1 MGRVLIAIAD
11 RGFDPTEVAVP
22 WRILAEAGLT
32 VTFTTTTGRVGVCDT
47 LTLMGPPAFAKIL
60 AAQPDGVR
68 SYHQMEASEAF
79 QAPISYDEVKEE
91 EYDALLLPGGHA
103 VETKPYLES
112 ERLQQLA
119 TTFLD
124 SGRIVGAI
132 CHGPLVLARARRPDG
147 SSPIAGRKMTALTWT
162 MEMSA
167 WAMTAWK
174 LGTHYR
180 TYPTP
185 VQTEV
190 VTALGREGRFEAG
203 PLLPSYDRPFIVRDD
218 NLISARWPGDA
229 EGWARALLEAITA
242 RLGEAAEESPQGN
255 LHSSPRSSSSDYL
268 ANNSDW

>member
-22 WRILAEAGLT
+22 WRILTEAGMS
-32 VTFTTTTGRVGVCDT
+32 VTFATLTGRVGVCDT

-68 SYHQMEASEAF
+68 SYYQMEAAPEF
-79 QAPISYDEVKEE
+79 QAPIT
-91 EYDALLLPGGHA
+91 YDAIVTSDYDAIVFPGGHA
-103 VETKPYLES
+103 AETKPFLES

-119 TTFLD
+119 VEFLD

-132 CHGPLVLARARRPDG
+132 CHGPLVLARAKRADG
-147 SSPIAGRKMTALTWT
+147 TSLLAGRKMTALTWT

-190 VTALGREGRFEAG
+190 VLALGREGRFEAG
-203 PLLPSYDRPFIVRDD
+203 PLFPSYDRPFVVRDD

-229 EGWARALLEAITA
+229 VDWSASLVEAIAA
-242 RLGEAAEESPQGN
+242 RKDGDERIAV
-255 LHSSPRSSSSDYL
+255 H
-268 ANNSDW
+268 